1 MEGAQQEEF
10 VHADFST
17 HTTLR
22 ILKKLPDDSTNS
34 LGSLQT

>member
-10 VHADFST
+10 AHADSSM

-22 ILKKLPDDSTNS
+22 ILKKLPDDSTTS
-34 LGSLQT
+34 LGSLQN